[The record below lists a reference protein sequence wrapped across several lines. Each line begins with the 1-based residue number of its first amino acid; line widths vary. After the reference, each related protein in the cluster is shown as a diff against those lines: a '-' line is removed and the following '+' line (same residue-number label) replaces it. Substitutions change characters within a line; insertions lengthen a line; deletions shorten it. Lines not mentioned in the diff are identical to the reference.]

1 MKHLKRFNE
10 EFTDPQMWLLGAG
23 IAVAIGHKVYNF
35 IQKRRYEKQI
45 DSKLSEMTIGIN
57 KMIAG
62 SDKIKITDYGHLYYI
77 NAEGVDIRI
86 IKDTKK
92 ITFADGSKVY
102 GGFKLSDEEYTE
114 MVSLIK
120 NRK

>member
-1 MKHLKRFNE
+1 MKHLKKFNE
-10 EFTDPQMWLLGAG
+10 EFNEPQMWIVAAG
-23 IAVAIGHKVYNF
+23 LAISIGHKIYSM
-35 IQKRRYEKQI
+35 IQKRRLEKKI
-45 DSKLSEMTIGIN
+45 DSKISEMTSDIS
-57 KMIAG
+57 KMIAN